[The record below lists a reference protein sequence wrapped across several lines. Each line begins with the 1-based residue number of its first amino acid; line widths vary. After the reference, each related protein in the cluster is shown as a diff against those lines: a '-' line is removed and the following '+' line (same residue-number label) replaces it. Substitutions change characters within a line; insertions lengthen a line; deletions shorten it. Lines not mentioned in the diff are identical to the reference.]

1 MPTTLAGRMIV
12 LRPDGAP
19 VAGPANEHARKHC
32 RRVGARFS
40 VAAPKRIKTMNE
52 EKKTKTST
60 ELTVKRENDLQLCD
74 AMLEATSSSDA
85 KLLYKKGVW
94 YLLGDEIPMGKE
106 YIAYPME
113 AMHGAA
119 KWEDDHVVE
128 QRIGRIVDK
137 FPKFKREDFPADED
151 WKSQVALALEDPET
165 GEFVTFVSCSTGGS
179 IGLNRLIKAT
189 ARAVKKGTGDLA
201 PLVRLSTGT
210 FPSPEFGTIDRPE
223 FEIVPRQSLKTEMN
237 DTIPF

>member
-1 MPTTLAGRMIV
+1 MNKSLE
-12 LRPDGAP
+12 LL
-19 VAGPANEHARKHC
+19 
-32 RRVGARFS
+32 
-40 VAAPKRIKTMNE
+40 NE
-52 EKKTKTST
+52 EKRSKMKN
-60 ELTVKRENDLQLCD
+60 ELAVQRENEVQLCD

-85 KLLYKKGVW
+85 KLLYKKRVW
-94 YLLGDEIPMGKE
+94 YLLGDEVPIGKE

-128 QRIGRIVDK
+128 QRIGRIADK

-151 WKSQVALALEDPET
+151 WKPQVALALEDPET

-179 IGLNRLIKAT
+179 IGLDRLIKAT
-189 ARAVKKGTGDLA
+189 ARAVKKGIGDLT
-201 PLVRLSTGT
+201 PLVRPSTGT

-223 FEIVPRQSLKTEMN
+223 FEIVPRHSLKTETG
-237 DTIPF
+237 DEIPF